1 MPRPAHQPHGI
12 HRHRALLP
20 PDSNLPQIEWSTAK
34 NPGGVLHARLQRAV
48 DMEKFNLM
56 REARVAARTTK
67 RARSASP
74 PGGPAAKRQ
83 ERSAGG
89 DAAEGAAAGGGAAA
103 DKPRAGT
110 GRSRSLSRGRSGRG
124 RSRSKDRAGRSR
136 SRDRERDRDRHRDR
150 SREGRRDSLLGP
162 GAMGRDRMG
171 GGLRDPRDM
180 GPPGSMMPLM
190 RVMSRGRE
198 PDVTSKRWDDV
209 VRATSRGVMIK
220 FPRPFV
226 EDVRRVLYNIG
237 GWQGAGS
244 DAARACVHPGG
255 GGGVWAGAE
264 GWEVCA

>member
-1 MPRPAHQPHGI
+1 
-12 HRHRALLP
+12 
-20 PDSNLPQIEWSTAK
+20 
-34 NPGGVLHARLQRAV
+34 
-48 DMEKFNLM
+48 MEKFNLM
-56 REARVAARTTK
+56 REARTAARTTK

-89 DAAEGAAAGGGAAA
+89 DAAEGAAGGGAPGAA
-103 DKPRAGT
+103 SDKPRSGT

-136 SRDRERDRDRHRDR
+136 SRDRDRDRDRLRDR

-171 GGLRDPRDM
+171 VGLRDPRDM

-190 RVMSRGRE
+190 RVMSKGRE

-237 GWQGAGS
+237 GWRGPGC
-244 DAARACVHPGG
+244 DAARVCARVRPGG
-255 GGGVWAGAE
+255 GGGCKWGCLGRSRGTMSWQSCTTPQA
-264 GWEVCA
+264 